1 MINSIDRRSF
11 LQKTTLLASAVS
23 FSSSLSNGMFGGV
36 TNIRDSEI
44 PFLGAADVARLIQSK
59 KISSVELT
67 QLMLSRIFEI
77 DKKINAFNVL
87 MEEEALT
94 NAKKADE
101 MLSRGEIMGPLHG
114 VPISIKDSFRIKGV
128 VTMLFR

>member
-1 MINSIDRRSF
+1 MKNSIDRRSF
-11 LQKTTLLASAVS
+11 LQKTTLLTSAVS
-23 FSSSLSNGMFGGV
+23 FGSSLSNGIFGEE
-36 TNIRDSEI
+36 TKISDSDI
-44 PFLGAADVARLIQSK
+44 PFLGAVDVARLILSK

-128 VTMLFR
+128 VP